1 MTTMRFRATRHTTRR
16 ALLAMSALALVAPLA
31 ACGGGSDA
39 AEGDGKTLRL
49 WHYEQEDGAL
59 SNAWDAAIAEFKKTH
74 PDVKVVFERKT
85 FEQIQQNAG
94 MILNS
99 DKAPD
104 VMEYNK
110 GNATTGLL
118 AKQGL
123 LTDLTAAAK
132 ERGWD
137 RKISESASV
146 TARYDANGEMGGDK
160 WYGVPNYGEFV
171 LAYYNDDLFKK
182 HNITK
187 PTDLQSFEA
196 ALADFKAAGIT
207 PLANAGNDHPAGHWL
222 YLLALAEANDAW
234 VDNYQLYKGKV
245 DFHGPE
251 WTYAVETYKDWLD
264 KGYFEKKD
272 VGLKGSDMTEQ
283 FVSQKRPIMV
293 GGNWWFG
300 GLTTD
305 ITDFSWSTAAYP
317 GSKKTLGSGGNHWV
331 VPTKAKNK
339 ELAEDFI
346 DITMSDRIQKI
357 LGEEGNV
364 PLAVKPDSIENP
376 KSREL
381 ITAFNTYQ
389 DGKGLAFYPD
399 WPAPGYYDTWMG
411 ATQNLMNGGKPHA
424 VLDELQA
431 PYEKYTASRR

>member
-1 MTTMRFRATRHTTRR
+1 MNNPRTRTTLRR
-16 ALLAMSALALVAPLA
+16 RSLLLAASALTLLAPLA
-31 ACGGGSDA
+31 ACGGSGT

-59 SNAWDAAIAEFKKTH
+59 SKAWDAAIAEFKRTH

-123 LTDLTAAAK
+123 LTDLTPVVE

-137 RKISESASV
+137 KKMSESASV
-146 TARYDANGEMGGDK
+146 TARYDKGEMGGDK
-160 WYGVPNYGEFV
+160 WYGIPNYGEFV
-171 LAYYNDDLFKK
+171 LTYYNDDLFEKYDVD
-182 HNITK
+182 K
-187 PTDLQSFEA
+187 PTDFKSFEA
-196 ALADFKAAGIT
+196 ALAKFKAAGIT

-222 YLLALAEANDAW
+222 YLLALSKANDTW
-234 VDNYQLYKGKV
+234 VDDYQLYAGKV

-251 WTYAVETYKDWLD
+251 MTYAVDKYQEWLD
-264 KGYFEKKD
+264 KGYFDKKD

-300 GLTTD
+300 GLSTD
-305 ITDFSWSTAAYP
+305 IDTFEWSTAPYP
-317 GSKKTLGSGGNHWV
+317 GSEKTLGSGGNHWV
-331 VPTKAKNK
+331 IPTKAKNK

-346 DITMSDRIQKI
+346 DITMSDKIQKLI
-357 LGEEGNV
+357 GEGGSV
-364 PLAVKPDSIENP
+364 PIAAQANTITNP
-376 KSREL
+376 KAKEL
-381 ITAFNTYQ
+381 ITAFDSYQ
-389 DGKGLAFYPD
+389 SINGLAFYPD
-399 WPAPGYYDTWMG
+399 WPVPGYYDTWLG
-411 ATQNLMNGGKPHA
+411 ATQNLMNGGKPDT
-424 VLDELQA
+424 VLDELAA
-431 PYEKYTASRR
+431 PYEKYVSTRS

>member
-1 MTTMRFRATRHTTRR
+1 MNHSRIRPALRGRNL
-16 ALLAMSALALVAPLA
+16 LLAASALALLAPLT
-31 ACGGGSDA
+31 ACGGSGT

-49 WHYEQEDGAL
+49 WHYEDKDGAL
-59 SNAWDAAIAEFKKTH
+59 GKAWAAAIAEFKKTH
-74 PDVKVVFERKT
+74 PDVKVVFEQKT

-123 LTDLTAAAK
+123 LTDLTPLVK

-137 RKISESASV
+137 KKISESASV
-146 TARYDANGEMGGDK
+146 TARYDAKGEMGGDK

-171 LAYYNDDLFKK
+171 LTYYNDDLFKK
-182 HNITK
+182 HGVAK
-187 PTDLQSFEA
+187 PTDFKSFEA
-196 ALADFKAAGIT
+196 ALAKFKAAGVT

-222 YLLALAEANDAW
+222 YLLALSKANGTW
-234 VDNYQLYKGKV
+234 VDDYQLYQGKV

-251 WTYAVETYKDWLD
+251 MTYAVNKYKEWLD

-272 VGLKGSDMTEQ
+272 VGLKGTDMTEQ
-283 FVSQKRPIMV
+283 FVSRKRPIMV

-300 GLTTD
+300 GLSTD
-305 ITDFSWSTAAYP
+305 IKDFEWSTAPYP
-317 GSKKTLGSGGNHWV
+317 GSDDTLGSGGNHWV
-331 VPTKAKNK
+331 IPTKAKNK
-339 ELAEDFI
+339 QLAEDFI
-346 DITMSDRIQKI
+346 DITMSDKIQKLI
-357 LGEEGNV
+357 GEEGNV
-364 PLAVKPDSIENP
+364 PLAAKADTITNA
-376 KSREL
+376 KAKEL

-389 DGKGLAFYPD
+389 DNSGLSFYPD
-399 WPAPGYYDTWMG
+399 WPVAGYYDTWLG
-411 ATQNLMNGGKPHA
+411 STQNLMNGGKPDT
-424 VLDELQA
+424 VLDELAA
-431 PYEKYTASRR
+431 PYEKYIASRP

>member
-1 MTTMRFRATRHTTRR
+1 MNNPRTRTARR
-16 ALLAMSALALVAPLA
+16 NKPLLLAVTALALLAPLT
-31 ACGGGSDA
+31 ACGGSDTA
-39 AEGDGKTLRL
+39 KADSNTLRL
-49 WHYEQEDGAL
+49 WHYEDKDGAL
-59 SNAWDAAIAEFKKTH
+59 GKAWAAAIEEFKKTH
-74 PDVKVVFERKT
+74 PGVKVEFEQKA

-123 LTDLTAAAK
+123 LTDLTATVK

-137 RKISESASV
+137 KKVGESASV
-146 TARYDANGEMGGDK
+146 IARYDAKGEMGGDK

-171 LAYYNDDLFKK
+171 HAYYNDDLFKK
-182 HNITK
+182 HNVAK
-187 PTDLQSFEA
+187 PTDFAGFEA
-196 ALADFKAAGIT
+196 ALAKFKAAGIT

-222 YLLALAEANDAW
+222 YLLALSKANDTW

-251 WTYAVETYKDWLD
+251 FTYAANKYKEWVD

-272 VGLKGSDMTEQ
+272 VGLKGNNMTEQ

-300 GLTTD
+300 ALTTD
-305 ITDFSWSTAAYP
+305 IKNFKWSTAPYP
-317 GSKKTLGSGGNHWV
+317 GSEKTLGSGGNNWV
-331 VPTKAKNK
+331 IPTKAKNK
-339 ELAEDFI
+339 KLAEDFI
-346 DITMSDRIQKI
+346 EITMSDKIQKLI
-357 LGEEGNV
+357 GEEGNV
-364 PLAVKPDSIENP
+364 PLAVKADTISNV

-381 ITAFNTYQ
+381 VNAFRAAQN
-389 DGKGLAFYPD
+389 GRGLAFYPD
-399 WPAPGYYDTWMG
+399 WPVAGYYDTWLS
-411 ATQNLMNGGKPHA
+411 ATHNLMNGTKPDT
-424 VLDELQA
+424 VLDELAA
-431 PYEKYTASRR
+431 PYDKYVASRS

>member
-1 MTTMRFRATRHTTRR
+1 MNNPRTRTTLRR
-16 ALLAMSALALVAPLA
+16 RPLLLAVSALTLLAPLT
-31 ACGGGSDA
+31 ACGGSGT

-49 WHYEQEDGAL
+49 WHYEQEQGAL
-59 SNAWDAAIAEFKKTH
+59 SQAWDAAIAEFKRTH

-123 LTDLTAAAK
+123 LTDLTAVAK

-137 RKISESASV
+137 KKISDRASV
-146 TARYDANGEMGGDK
+146 TARYDGKGEMGGDK
-160 WYGVPNYGEFV
+160 WYGIPNYGEFV
-171 LAYYNDDLFKK
+171 LTYYNDDLFKK
-182 HNITK
+182 HHVAK
-187 PTDLQSFEA
+187 PTDFKSFEA
-196 ALADFKAAGIT
+196 ALAKFKKAGIT

-222 YLLALAEANDAW
+222 YLLALSKASDAW
-234 VDNYQLYKGKV
+234 VDDYQLYKGKV

-251 WTYAVETYKDWLD
+251 MTYAVNKYEEWLD
-264 KGYFEKKD
+264 KGYFDKKD

-300 GLTTD
+300 SLTTD
-305 ITDFSWSTAAYP
+305 ITDFDWSTAPYP
-317 GSKKTLGSGGNHWV
+317 GSARTLGSGGNNWV
-331 VPTKAKNK
+331 VPARAKNK
-339 ELAEDFI
+339 KLAEDFI
-346 DITMSDRIQKI
+346 DITMSDKIQKLI
-357 LGEEGNV
+357 GEKGNI
-364 PLAVKPDSIENP
+364 PLAAKADSVKNP
-376 KSREL
+376 RSREL
-381 ITAFNTYQ
+381 IAAFNTHQ
-389 DGKGLAFYPD
+389 TGDGLAFYPD
-399 WPAPGYYDTWMG
+399 WPVTGYYDTWV
-411 ATQNLMNGGKPHA
+411 AAAQNLMNGGRTDT
-424 VLDELQA
+424 VLDELAA
-431 PYEKYTASRR
+431 PYEKHTASRR